1 MVSEKPQRLIGIMT
15 LKFLIK
21 PAKTT
26 FHWLLIPVAA
36 IFITLWPTL
45 SSGLELLQT
54 DPGDTLLN
62 HYFLEHAYQHIRD
75 GQILNPENFWSP
87 NFFWPVKDTLAWSD
101 HLIGPALLYGLFRTF
116 ISDPYP
122 AYAGWLSLTLGLNY
136 VAMRRALMAIS
147 PATTPAWLSLISLI
161 TVFSP
166 AITIQLSHPQL
177 LSLFLMG
184 PILVLCNQLLAQ
196 DPTENFTLTDWLML
210 GFWLLCNGIFN
221 IYIFVYGCYGAL
233 ACASIHVSRRLRK
246 KCFSIK
252 KGIELPRAATALLT
266 VIAINLIIYIPYL
279 NSLQTF
285 GERPSEL
292 IIANLPKPA
301 SWIFSRDQ
309 WLIPP
314 LLSHGQSP
322 EGWISGAEQELFPG
336 WLFIILLVAT
346 AITAFSKKANT
357 SYKLKLWLLALS
369 FLIVGSI
376 SIMDFTLWPF
386 ISKALPGASSLRA
399 SSRVGMVI
407 VLFAAPSIAL
417 ASTFWI
423 KIRTLAGRS
432 LTLLFGFGAA
442 FSSITAVNQ
451 PFFSLKE
458 WRKEH
463 KLVHNAL
470 TNSDCDVFWMEW
482 EDGPEWRSH
491 VQAMHAQL
499 STGIPTVN
507 GYSGHFPKPN
517 WPYRNPSGD
526 GAYAWMTLYNP
537 GKYHNLRPQP
547 DELNRCIVSVDTTTN
562 TSELRQLE
570 FRNGKP
576 IKLDT
581 NFNPGEIIY
590 ANDRVKIAVDNNYLL
605 FGIQPLKGDQ
615 SDSAWRLLTRDGK
628 PIPAVRGNYSI
639 TNAIIKNN
647 KLLIADTDLIERLQ
661 YTWKINLD
669 NGVFEGQSLKQLDQ

>member
-376 SIMDFTLWPF
+376 SIMDFTLW
-386 ISKALPGASSLRA
+386 
-399 SSRVGMVI
+399 
-407 VLFAAPSIAL
+407 
-417 ASTFWI
+417 
-423 KIRTLAGRS
+423 
-432 LTLLFGFGAA
+432 
-442 FSSITAVNQ
+442 
-451 PFFSLKE
+451 
-458 WRKEH
+458 
-463 KLVHNAL
+463 
-470 TNSDCDVFWMEW
+470 
-482 EDGPEWRSH
+482 
-491 VQAMHAQL
+491 
-499 STGIPTVN
+499 
-507 GYSGHFPKPN
+507 
-517 WPYRNPSGD
+517 
-526 GAYAWMTLYNP
+526 
-537 GKYHNLRPQP
+537 
-547 DELNRCIVSVDTTTN
+547 
-562 TSELRQLE
+562 
-570 FRNGKP
+570 
-576 IKLDT
+576 
-581 NFNPGEIIY
+581 
-590 ANDRVKIAVDNNYLL
+590 
-605 FGIQPLKGDQ
+605 
-615 SDSAWRLLTRDGK
+615 
-628 PIPAVRGNYSI
+628 
-639 TNAIIKNN
+639 
-647 KLLIADTDLIERLQ
+647 
-661 YTWKINLD
+661 
-669 NGVFEGQSLKQLDQ
+669 

>member
-1 MVSEKPQRLIGIMT
+1 MLTVT
-15 LKFLIK
+15 TLIK
-21 PAKTT
+21 PAKKTV
-26 FHWLLIPVAA
+26 HWLLIPIAA
-36 IFITLWPTL
+36 VIITLWPTL
-45 SSGLELLQT
+45 SSGLEYLQT

-87 NFFWPVKDTLAWSD
+87 DFFWPVKDTLAWSD
-101 HLIGPALLYGLFRTF
+101 HLIGPAVLYGLLRTF
-116 ISDPYP
+116 IRDPYQ

-147 PATTPAWLSLISLI
+147 PTTTPAWLSLISLI

-184 PILVLCNQLLAQ
+184 PILVLCNRLLTQ
-196 DPTENFTLTDWLML
+196 DPTENFRITDWLML

-233 ACASIHVSRRLRK
+233 ACASIHAARRLRSK
-246 KCFSIK
+246 SFSIK
-252 KGIELPRAATALLT
+252 RGLELPRAAIALMTA
-266 VIAINLIIYIPYL
+266 IAINLIIYIPYL

-285 GERPSEL
+285 GKRPSEL
-292 IIANLPKPA
+292 ILENLPKPA

-314 LLSHGQSP
+314 LLSHGHSP
-322 EGWISGAEQELFPG
+322 EGWIFGAEQELFPG
-336 WLFIILLVAT
+336 WLLIILLIST
-346 AITAFSKKANT
+346 AITAVTKQANN
-357 SYKLKLWLLALS
+357 SHKLKLWLLALS

-417 ASTFWI
+417 ASTSWI
-423 KIRTLAGRS
+423 TIRTLAGRS

-442 FSSITAVNQ
+442 FSSITALNQ
-451 PFFSLKE
+451 PSFSLKE

-463 KLVHNAL
+463 RLVHNAL
-470 TNSDCDVFWMEW
+470 IKSDCDVFWMEW
-482 EDGPEWRSH
+482 KDGPEWRSH

-507 GYSGHFPKPN
+507 GYSGHFPKQN
-517 WPYRNPSGD
+517 WPYTNPSGD

-537 GKYHNLRPQP
+537 GKYHNLRLQP
-547 DELNRCIVSVDTTTN
+547 DELNRCIVSFDTTTN
-562 TSELRQLE
+562 TSELRQLK

-576 IKLDT
+576 INLDA
-581 NFNPGEIIY
+581 NFKPGEIIF
-590 ANDRVKIAVDNNYLL
+590 ANDRIEIAADNNYLL
-605 FGIQPLKGDQ
+605 FNIQTANNKE
-615 SDSAWRLLTRDGK
+615 SSSAWRLLTRDGK
-628 PIPAVRGNYSI
+628 PIPAVRRNYRI
-639 TNAIIKNN
+639 TDARIYKN
-647 KLLIADTDLIERLQ
+647 KLLIDDTNLAEKLQ
-661 YTWKINLD
+661 YTWMINLD
-669 NGVFEGQSLKQLDQ
+669 NGAFESQSLRQLDQ

>member
-1 MVSEKPQRLIGIMT
+1 MVSKKPQRLIGIMT

-26 FHWLLIPVAA
+26 VHWLLIPVAA
-36 IFITLWPTL
+36 ILITLWPTL
-45 SSGLELLQT
+45 SSGLEFLQT

-101 HLIGPALLYGLFRTF
+101 HLIGPAVLYGLLRTF
-116 ISDPYP
+116 IRDPYQ

-136 VAMRRALMAIS
+136 VAMRRALMTIS
-147 PATTPAWLSLISLI
+147 PATTPAWLSLVSLI

-184 PILVLCNQLLAQ
+184 PILVLCNQLLTQ
-196 DPTENFTLTDWLML
+196 DPLENFSLTDWLML

-233 ACASIHVSRRLRK
+233 ACASIHVARRLRK
-246 KCFSIK
+246 KSFRIK
-252 KGIELPRAATALLT
+252 KGIRLSKAAAALLLI
-266 VIAINLIIYIPYL
+266 IALNLIIYTPYL

-292 IIANLPKPA
+292 ILANLPKPA

-336 WLFIILLVAT
+336 WLLIILIVAT
-346 AITAFSKKANT
+346 AITAITKKAKT
-357 SYKLKLWLLALS
+357 SHELKLWMLTLS
-369 FLIVGSI
+369 ILIVGSI

-417 ASTFWI
+417 ASTSWI
-423 KIRTLAGRS
+423 TMQTLAGRT
-432 LTLLFGFGAA
+432 LTLLFGYGAA
-442 FSSITAVNQ
+442 FSSITAVDQ

-458 WRKEH
+458 WRKEQR
-463 KLVHNAL
+463 LVQDAL
-470 TNSDCDVFWMEW
+470 SNSTCDVFWMEW
-482 EDGPEWRSH
+482 ENGPEWRSH
-491 VQAMHAQL
+491 VLAMHAQL
-499 STGIPTVN
+499 STGIPTAN
-507 GYSGHFPKPN
+507 GYSGHFPKQN
-517 WPYRNPSGD
+517 WPYSNPSGD
-526 GAYAWMTLYNP
+526 GAYAWMSLYNP
-537 GKYHNLRPQP
+537 GKYHNLRPQT
-547 DELNRCIVSVDTTTN
+547 DELNRCIVSVDTTSN
-562 TSELRQLE
+562 TSKLRQIE
-570 FRNGKP
+570 FRDGKP
-576 IKLDT
+576 INLDI

-590 ANDRVKIAVDNNYLL
+590 SNDQIKIAVDNNYLL
-605 FGIQPLKGDQ
+605 FRVQISKGDE

-628 PIPAVRGNYSI
+628 PIPAERANYSI
-639 TNAIIKNN
+639 TDARIKKN
-647 KLLIADTDLIERLQ
+647 KLLIDDTNPIERIR
-661 YTWKINLD
+661 YTWTINLD
-669 NGVFEGQSLKQLDQ
+669 NGAFESQSMTKLAQ

>member
-1 MVSEKPQRLIGIMT
+1 MLTVT
-15 LKFLIK
+15 TLIK
-21 PAKTT
+21 PAKKTV
-26 FHWLLIPVAA
+26 HWLLIPIAA
-36 IFITLWPTL
+36 VIITLWPTL
-45 SSGLELLQT
+45 SSGLEYLQT

-101 HLIGPALLYGLFRTF
+101 HLIGPAVLYGLLRTF
-116 ISDPYP
+116 ISDPYQ

-184 PILVLCNQLLAQ
+184 PILVLCNRLLTQ
-196 DPTENFTLTDWLML
+196 DPTENFRITDWLML

-233 ACASIHVSRRLRK
+233 ACAIIHAARRLRSK
-246 KCFSIK
+246 SFIIK
-252 KGIELPRAATALLT
+252 RGIELPRAAIALTTA
-266 VIAINLIIYIPYL
+266 IAINLIIYTPYL

-292 IIANLPKPA
+292 ILENLPKPA

-336 WLFIILLVAT
+336 WLLIILLTST
-346 AITAFSKKANT
+346 AITAFTKEPNNSH
-357 SYKLKLWLLALS
+357 KLKLWLLALS
-369 FLIVGSI
+369 FLIAGSI

-417 ASTFWI
+417 ASTSWI
-423 KIRTLAGRS
+423 TVRTLAGRL

-442 FSSITAVNQ
+442 FSSITAVDQ

-463 KLVHNAL
+463 RLVHNAL

-482 EDGPEWRSH
+482 KNGPEWRSH

-507 GYSGHFPKPN
+507 GYSGHFPKQN

-526 GAYAWMTLYNP
+526 GAYAWITLYNP
-537 GKYHNLRPQP
+537 GEYHNLRLQP
-547 DELNRCIVSVDTTTN
+547 DELNRCIVNFDTTTN
-562 TSELRQLE
+562 TSELRQIK
-570 FRNGKP
+570 FRDGIP
-576 IKLDT
+576 INLDIK
-581 NFNPGEIIY
+581 FKPGEIIY
-590 ANDRVKIAVDNNYLL
+590 SNDCVKIAKDNNYLL
-605 FGIQPLKGDQ
+605 FNIQPAKGEKR
-615 SDSAWRLLTRDGK
+615 SSAWRLLTRDGK
-628 PIPAVRGNYSI
+628 PIPAIRGNYSI
-639 TNAIIKNN
+639 TNAKIKKD
-647 KLLIADTDLIERLQ
+647 KLLITDTNPIERLQ
-661 YTWKINLD
+661 YTWKINPA
-669 NGVFEGQSLKQLDQ
+669 NGVFEGQRLTQLDQ